1 MTVSVGGVDYNSCN
15 PCVGQNGEVVFI
27 RIDSSPTWFRF
38 SPSASQFTAGGNI
51 NQDNN
56 TVIDSQSLTITGQNT
71 SSSCGSQAQIVNLY
85 DNIYAFAFIDGGA
98 NNAGSIRVGL
108 LCTVASTYTTN
119 ITAGVTA
126 SNTALVPS
134 PSNGYYLAGVSA
146 SECAAGGTGV
156 LQVNGAAT
164 LNSQYPAGTTSQAFD
179 FNTPAL
185 DVGIRGTI
193 AGRNMILSGGK

>member
-1 MTVSVGGVDYNSCN
+1 
-15 PCVGQNGEVVFI
+15 VGQNGEIVMLFI
-27 RIDSSPTWFRF
+27 DNASSSWRRF
-38 SPSASQFTAGGNI
+38 GVSGG
-51 NQDNN
+51 QGAYGSSVA
-56 TVIDSQSLTITGQNT
+56 TGVIDSQTFTV
-71 SSSCGSQAQIVNLY
+71 SSSNTAGSVGAQSQIVNLY
-85 DNIYAFAFIDGGA
+85 DNIYAFSYITSAQTIF
-98 NNAGSIRVGL
+98 VGFL
-108 LCTVASTYTTN
+108 NTVATSYSAT
-119 ITAGVTA
+119 ITAGVTP

-134 PSNGYYLAGVSA
+134 PANGYYLAGVSA

-193 AGRNMILSGGK
+193 AGRNVILSGGK